1 MWVAL
6 RCCCS
11 ITRRLSLFF
20 IVYANSTSSFTAQAS
35 TPSPSPSSRC
45 TYGWIRSQA
54 GTLFWGRTIK
64 KRGNFIVPPAQVP
77 TPKKLNLFLGVVQ
90 KSNSSFLLIYKH
102 RNRSHPPPRLNILLF
117 MLNYCYYQYYP
128 SICTQYKLNMNF
140 HSSVPPP
147 MLFTYLPV
155 WLASYTAWL
164 LLTNIIAT
172 IDNDESTHKS
182 SQISR
187 GVLKYTNSSN

>member
-1 MWVAL
+1 MPIPPPHSQL
-6 RCCCS
+6 K
-11 ITRRLSLFF
+11 
-20 IVYANSTSSFTAQAS
+20 QAS

-90 KSNSSFLLIYKH
+90 KSNSSLFLLLKH
-102 RNRSHPPPRLNILLF
+102 RNRSYPPPRLNILLF

-140 HSSVPPP
+140 HSSVPPS
-147 MLFTYLPV
+147 MLLFSYLPE
-155 WLASYTAWL
+155 LAGQLIRLGFCWPTSSRPSTT
-164 LLTNIIAT
+164 TNPHT
-172 IDNDESTHKS
+172 
-182 SQISR
+182 SQVKYR
-187 GVLKYTNSSN
+187 GAY